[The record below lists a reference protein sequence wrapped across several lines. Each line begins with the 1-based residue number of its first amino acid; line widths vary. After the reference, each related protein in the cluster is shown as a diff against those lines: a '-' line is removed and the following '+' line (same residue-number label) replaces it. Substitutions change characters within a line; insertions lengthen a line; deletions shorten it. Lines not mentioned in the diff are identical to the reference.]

1 MIQSRPIEL
10 DGRFVGVAVNA
21 AADWHFVAVDP
32 LLDDLHGAHLPSPEE
47 MARVARQMLAR
58 ARQPRGAAPRLA
70 C

>member
-21 AADWHFVAVDP
+21 STDWHFVAVDP
-32 LLDDLHGAHLPSPEE
+32 LLDDLHGAHFPSPEE
-47 MARVARQMLAR
+47 MARVARQLLNR
-58 ARQPRGAAPRLA
+58 ARLPRGTAPRLA